1 MTTEA
6 KPPEKKVEEKVEEPK
21 FDASEYVKYLS
32 KNLGGSGGGGRKD
45 FAQAGGTDV
54 DKIDQ
59 VVKVL
64 IEKI

>member
-1 MTTEA
+1 MSDDLTE
-6 KPPEKKVEEKVEEPK
+6 KY
-21 FDASEYVKYLS
+21 DASKYVKYLS

-45 FAQAGGTDV
+45 FAQAGGTDA

>member
-1 MTTEA
+1 VSDDLID
-6 KPPEKKVEEKVEEPK
+6 KH
-21 FDASEYVKYLS
+21 DACEYVKYLS

-45 FAQAGGTDV
+45 FAQAGGKDA

-59 VVKVL
+59 IVKVL